1 MGSVARRGLAGKL
14 VCFCHLER
22 AVTEVQLDI
31 NGWWTVDDAFGSGL
45 TLIDWSASVG
55 HNAAGQFLWEVRV
68 SPETIAAESN
78 GAAILSRVLKAHA
91 SSFTPEAAR
100 SILQLKF
107 DQIDTD
113 RMNTLAEKNR
123 HGMLTEAEQQE
134 LQSYLL
140 VGHLLD
146 LLHSK
151 ARLALK
157 QTAS

>member
-1 MGSVARRGLAGKL
+1 
-14 VCFCHLER
+14 
-22 AVTEVQLDI
+22 
-31 NGWWTVDDAFGSGL
+31 
-45 TLIDWSASVG
+45 
-55 HNAAGQFLWEVRV
+55 V

>member
-1 MGSVARRGLAGKL
+1 M
-14 VCFCHLER
+14 
-22 AVTEVQLDI
+22 
-31 NGWWTVDDAFGSGL
+31 
-45 TLIDWSASVG
+45 
-55 HNAAGQFLWEVRV
+55 
-68 SPETIAAESN
+68 SPETMASEKS
-78 GAAILSRVLKAHA
+78 GTAILSRVLQAHA

-107 DQIDTD
+107 EQMDLD
-113 RMNTLAEKNR
+113 RMNILAEKNR
-123 HGMLTEAEQQE
+123 LGMMTEAEQQE

>member
-1 MGSVARRGLAGKL
+1 M
-14 VCFCHLER
+14 R
-22 AVTEVQLDI
+22 AQTM
-31 NGWWTVDDAFGSGL
+31 
-45 TLIDWSASVG
+45 
-55 HNAAGQFLWEVRV
+55 
-68 SPETIAAESN
+68 AAESS
-78 GAAILSRVLKAHA
+78 GTAILSRVFEAHA

-107 DQIDTD
+107 DRIDID
-113 RMNTLAEKNR
+113 RMNILAEKNR
-123 HGMLTEAEQQE
+123 QGVLTEAEQQE

-157 QTAS
+157 HTAS